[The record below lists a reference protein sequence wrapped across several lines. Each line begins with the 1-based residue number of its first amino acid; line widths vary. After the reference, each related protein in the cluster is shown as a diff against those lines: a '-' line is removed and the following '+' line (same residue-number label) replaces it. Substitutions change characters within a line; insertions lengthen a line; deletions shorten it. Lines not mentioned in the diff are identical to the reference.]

1 MPSIAHASYTSL
13 AYQRMIQLHEHRQ
26 FKGDSSLMDTQPL
39 YVLMGSILIAGKGN
53 IVVVLSLSSCFS
65 CIRKRQTFR
74 TIGLQVHKKRGGA
87 GRKRLHIV
95 EGCTRCRLCIVGM
108 DSSIAKIYKVVL

>member
-53 IVVVLSLSSCFS
+53 IVVVLSLSLHQEEANFS
-65 CIRKRQTFR
+65 YHRPP
-74 TIGLQVHKKRGGA
+74 KKEPECQFCLIL
-87 GRKRLHIV
+87 RLIPSV
-95 EGCTRCRLCIVGM
+95 FVRSNCAL
-108 DSSIAKIYKVVL
+108 DS